1 MKTQS
6 TFIQRYSLL
15 LFLILT
21 PLISLAIPL
30 FFPLPMEITPLLMV
44 FVPGLLAVIF
54 TAMTEEGKGVG
65 ALLKKL
71 IQVRVGFKWYVI
83 AIGLALGLRLAM
95 SALALMLGWIPAIQM
110 NSWSPPEFMIIG
122 IFTFIGAVM
131 EELGWRGYALPRL
144 LAHRSALLSALIIG
158 IPWGIVHLGLIL
170 PGQMN
175 AGTSWMGTI
184 LFLMGLSVILTW
196 FFIRT
201 RESLVIVIM
210 YHTAQNYFV
219 FLNGGI
225 ELAPSMWLLTAVT
238 LALALVLVILFGV
251 NLQRSRVDQ
260 QGIAN
265 TRQAEIS

>member
-30 FFPLPMEITPLLMV
+30 FSSLPTQAVPLILVCVPPLL
-44 FVPGLLAVIF
+44 AIIF
-54 TAMTEEGKGVG
+54 TALSEGGKGVG

-71 IQVRVGFKWYVI
+71 VQVRVGFKWYAI
-83 AIGLALGLRLAM
+83 AISLALGLRLAM
-95 SALALMLGWIPAIQM
+95 SALALILGWIPAIQM
-110 NSWSPPEFMIIG
+110 NPWSPPEFIIIG
-122 IFTFIGAVM
+122 VFTFIGAVM

-196 FFIRT
+196 FFIHT
-201 RESLVIVIM
+201 RGSLVIVIL
-210 YHTAQNYFV
+210 YHAAQNYFV

-225 ELAPSMWLLTAVT
+225 DLAPSMWLLTAVT
-238 LALALVLVILFGV
+238 FALALVLALLFGV
-251 NLQRSRVDQ
+251 NLQRSSVDKP
-260 QGIAN
+260 AVVD
-265 TRQAEIS
+265 ASWLESE